1 MSSSTESAAAVPAT
15 GPGWEAPLGPGLNW
29 PALGALFRLTLRQHL
44 RGRRL
49 LVLACLLA
57 LPCLVAVLSRLPE
70 RPAPA
75 QVMELALVF
84 TLLPHALVPL
94 TALLYASGMIQ
105 DEVEDQTLTYLLI
118 RPLPRWALYVT
129 KLAATVLVTALLAAV
144 FTTAAYVAIFWGR
157 PEFWGEVF
165 PTRALQAALLMALA
179 QVGYCSLFGCL
190 SLFVRRSLVVGI
202 AYIILFEGLLA
213 NIDFAVRRLT
223 VMYYFRTL
231 SVRWLDLDFKGWR
244 LDLSTA
250 PGAWGC
256 VAALLLASLA
266 ATALAALAFTRREFR
281 VKTPEGS

>member
-1 MSSSTESAAAVPAT
+1 MSSSTEFGATVPAT
-15 GPGWEAPLGPGLNW
+15 EPGWETPLPRGLNLS
-29 PALGALFRLTLRQHL
+29 ALGALFRLTLRQNL

-75 QVMELALVF
+75 KAMELALVF

-94 TALLYASGMIQ
+94 TALIYASGMIQ

-129 KLAATVLVTALLAAV
+129 KLTATLLVTSLLTAV
-144 FTTAAYVAIFWGR
+144 CTTATYVAIYWGQPDFWGDII
-157 PEFWGEVF
+157 
-165 PTRALQAALLMALA
+165 PTRAFQATLLLGLAL
-179 QVGYCSLFGCL
+179 VGYCALFGCL
-190 SLFVRRSLVVGI
+190 SLLVRRSLVVGI
-202 AYIILFEGLLA
+202 AYIGLIEGLLA

-231 SVRWLDLDFKGWR
+231 STRWLDLDFRAWR
-244 LDLSTA
+244 LDLSKA
-250 PGAWGC
+250 PGAWTC
-256 VAALLLASLA
+256 VLILLIAGLA
-266 ATALAALAFTRREFR
+266 ATALAALTFARSEFR